1 MEIQIMPDKQ
11 LQHEARSYTAIFDPA
26 EDGGFNVSFPA
37 FPGCITF
44 GNNMEEAKKSAKEIL
59 ELWIEQ
65 LIAQKEEIPTENTKP
80 ILGEVEVLV
89 PVA

>member
-1 MEIQIMPDKQ
+1 MPEKQ
-11 LQHEARSYTAIFDPA
+11 LQSEPRSYAAIFDPA

-37 FPGCITF
+37 FPGCVTF
-44 GNNMEEAKKSAKEIL
+44 GNNMEEAKQKAKEVL
-59 ELWIEQ
+59 ELWIEE
-65 LIAQKEEIPTENTKP
+65 LLAQKEEIPAANTKP